1 VDIWYNWTD
10 FEVNRAGDFLMRT
23 SKTLTVA
30 AVTAAAITAGGL
42 LTVSA
47 LASPAHPAAPKQNFP
62 SYSVKVILKGANLRH
77 KNSKTGKNEALSLP
91 DDITQYGGNLYTAFQ
106 NGVGPQGQAAT
117 DGNKDSTIVEFT
129 PGGSVVGQWDVTGKV
144 DGLTANPA
152 TGDVIA
158 TVNEDLHSS
167 LYDVTPGG
175 TVVHYQYNKA
185 LPHNGGT
192 DAISFYKGQMM
203 ISASAPGTTGAAA
216 PNAKYPAVYVVTL
229 NSTTRV
235 ATVKPYFWDE
245 SSAHRANVHLGAGV
259 KLALTDP
266 DSNEVVP
273 SVAPRFRNDFM
284 LTSQGDEEQI
294 YSANSGSLWVLK
306 LPASVDDTAWAT
318 SWGGTLYA
326 TDNGAGTVN
335 AVDSRLFWPGTAF
348 VAVTPCDE
356 NGAPATCPGP
366 GFPANYLG
374 LLDMYNGQI
383 TKVELHG
390 GTLHPQGMVF
400 VDASS

>member
-1 VDIWYNWTD
+1 MDIWYNWTD

-158 TVNEDLHSS
+158 TVNEDLYSS

>member
-1 VDIWYNWTD
+1 MDIWYNWTD

-366 GFPANYLG
+366 GFPANYLATVNLATG
-374 LLDMYNGQI
+374 ALTKVALSGAALQPKGQI
-383 TKVELHG
+383 FIG
-390 GTLHPQGMVF
+390 F
-400 VDASS
+400 